1 MEEEINAQMKYK
13 KLLIEVSLKF
23 DNTKQRKN
31 RYFLSYIWDNKKPAL
46 GVIMFNPSYANEIKP
61 DRTHARLINK
71 FQDKYGG
78 LKVLNLISTIDKNPK
93 NLEKDVKIDIIDH
106 IDKLDTEEVVIAW
119 GSLPKLL
126 SRENRSNLNDII
138 KKIEEK
144 IKKIKK
150 WQLNKD
156 KQVHPLIGQKIDLNE
171 CTKID
176 AI

>member
-1 MEEEINAQMKYK
+1 MYLLSL
-13 KLLIEVSLKF
+13 KLLI
-23 DNTKQRKN
+23 
-31 RYFLSYIWDNKKPAL
+31 
-46 GVIMFNPSYANEIKP
+46 
-61 DRTHARLINK
+61 H
-71 FQDKYGG
+71 
-78 LKVLNLISTIDKNPK
+78 
-93 NLEKDVKIDIIDH
+93 H

-156 KQVHPLIGQKIDLNE
+156 KQVHPLIRQKIDLNE

>member
-78 LKVLNLISTIDKNPK
+78 LKVLNLISTFLSMFFLKVFHRLSKSFP
-93 NLEKDVKIDIIDH
+93 LYF
-106 IDKLDTEEVVIAW
+106 
-119 GSLPKLL
+119 LL
-126 SRENRSNLNDII
+126 M
-138 KKIEEK
+138 
-144 IKKIKK
+144 
-150 WQLNKD
+150 
-156 KQVHPLIGQKIDLNE
+156 
-171 CTKID
+171 
-176 AI
+176 